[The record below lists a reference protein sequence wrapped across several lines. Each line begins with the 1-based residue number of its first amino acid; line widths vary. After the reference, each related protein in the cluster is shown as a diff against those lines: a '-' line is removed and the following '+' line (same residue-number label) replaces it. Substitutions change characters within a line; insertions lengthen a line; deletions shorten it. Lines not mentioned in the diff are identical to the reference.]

1 MVDGGGGQTSDA
13 DLPVLRVFLA
23 VMLIEGFLLLSFL
36 VWL

>member
-1 MVDGGGGQTSDA
+1 MVDEGGGQASNA
-13 DLPVLRVFLA
+13 DLPVFRVFLA